1 MDRITL
7 VDIDIYNSSYLV
19 ASSQHVDAQP
29 GQQETAIRL
38 YHAAL
43 DDLAVEYQGQLWTR
57 SGDGVIL
64 LFPKL
69 GKALEASIALL
80 DRLKEI
86 NRAVRS
92 EQAGLAVFMR
102 IGIHLGDP
110 SLQAMAEAERGV
122 AESRDLNIVGKLQK
136 NCPIGRIAISEEV
149 YRSLG
154 IQQPLFRPSLI
165 HSGGGPAFVLAE
177 RFITPQEEELFRGL
191 AEEQKRSMPPV
202 PFLSW
207 QWVRPNMDQGLR
219 TIAKYLEEPV
229 LIVLGESSDRDTMSA
244 AATSDAVGLLEA
256 MAAARSNTHVKVA
269 IDRWSDTADLVA
281 DRHIIVV
288 GSGVVN
294 AYAFTI
300 NNIMHPLRFLR
311 NDGKIL
317 YQILA
322 TSDSGTTSFGTNA
335 EDERDA
341 GFVLV
346 SKSPFS
352 PTKAA
357 IWVAGTHDTATQAA
371 ALLFKDL
378 VIDAGSCLHRIG
390 IDQSPHPVGCVVVPV
405 ADLDASRLH
414 PQEYSRR
421 WRIRGYEAVWAV
433 DSSGHQLRVERRRRS
448 TG

>member
-1 MDRITL
+1 MQRIAL
-7 VDIDIYNSSYLV
+7 VDIDIYNSSDLV
-19 ASSQHVDAQP
+19 AASRHVDAQSS
-29 GQQETAIRL
+29 QQETALRL

-43 DDLAVEYQGQLWTR
+43 DDLAAEYQGELWTR

-86 NRAVRS
+86 NRAARS
-92 EQAGLAVFMR
+92 ELAGLALFTR

-110 SLQAMAEAERGV
+110 SLQAMPAEERG
-122 AESRDLNIVGKLQK
+122 ATESTDLNVVGKLQK

-149 YRSLG
+149 HRALG
-154 IQQPLFRPSLI
+154 IQRPLFRPSLI
-165 HSGGGPAFVLAE
+165 QGPAFVLAE
-177 RFITPQEEELFRGL
+177 RFITPQEEQLFSGMSD
-191 AEEQKRSMPPV
+191 EQKRTMPPV

-207 QWVRPNMDQGLR
+207 QWVRPGVDQGLR

-229 LIVLGESSDRDTMSA
+229 LIVLGESSADRGMPTA

-256 MAAARSNTHVKVA
+256 MAAARSNTHVEVA
-269 IDRWSDTADLVA
+269 IDRWPDTADLVA

-300 NNIMHPLRFLR
+300 NNIMYPLRFAKS
-311 NDGKIL
+311 DGKIL
-317 YQILA
+317 HQVLA
-322 TSDSGTTSFGTNA
+322 HSNNGITSFGTNA
-335 EDERDA
+335 EDERDV

-346 SKSPFS
+346 SKNPFS

-357 IWVAGTHDTATQAA
+357 VWIAGTSGTATQAA
-371 ALLFKDL
+371 ALFFKNL
-378 VIDAGSCLHRIG
+378 VIDARACLYRIG
-390 IDQSPHPVGCVVVPV
+390 IDDHSPHAIGCVVVPV
-405 ADLDASRLH
+405 VDLDASRLR

-433 DSSGHQLRVERRRRS
+433 GSSGDQLKFDRRGRS

>member
-1 MDRITL
+1 M
-7 VDIDIYNSSYLV
+7 
-19 ASSQHVDAQP
+19 
-29 GQQETAIRL
+29 
-38 YHAAL
+38 
-43 DDLAVEYQGQLWTR
+43 EYQGQLWTR

-64 LFPKL
+64 LFSKL

-86 NRAVRS
+86 NRVVRS
-92 EQAGLAVFMR
+92 ELAGLALFTR

-110 SLQAMAEAERGV
+110 SLQAVAEAERGV
-122 AESRDLNIVGKLQK
+122 AESGDLNIVGKLQK
-136 NCPIGRIAISEEV
+136 NCPIGRIAISEAV
-149 YRSLG
+149 YRALG

-165 HSGGGPAFVLAE
+165 HSGGAPTFVLAE

-191 AEEQKRSMPPV
+191 ADEQKRSMPPV

-207 QWVRPNMDQGLR
+207 QWVRPNIDQSLR

-229 LIVLGESSDRDTMSA
+229 LIVLGEPSSERDTRSA
-244 AATSDAVGLLEA
+244 AATSDAVVLLEA
-256 MAAARSNTHVKVA
+256 MAAARSNTNVKVA
-269 IDRWSDTADLVA
+269 IDRWSDTADLVT
-281 DRHIIVV
+281 DRHIIIV
-288 GSGVVN
+288 GSGAVN

-311 NDGKIL
+311 SDGKIL
-317 YQILA
+317 YQLLA

-371 ALLFKDL
+371 VLLFKDL
-378 VIDAGSCLHRIG
+378 VIDAGSCLYRIR
-390 IDQSPHPVGCVVVPV
+390 IDQSPHPIGCVVVPV
-405 ADLDASRLH
+405 VDLDASRLR

-433 DSSGHQLRVERRRRS
+433 DSSGHQLRVERRGRS